1 MSRMAEHHY
10 GDTLAP
16 DTPARIAYR
25 ETSRVAWR
33 QSVSSSGSLDH
44 AIMEAIEAAGRDGIT
59 CSDIEAQIKRTH
71 QACSGNL
78 RHLVERKLVE
88 PSGQHG
94 LTPSGRKAMKWRVV

>member
-33 QSVSSSGSLDH
+33 QSVSSSGSLDY
-44 AIMEAIEAAGRDGIT
+44 AIMEAIEAAGRDGII
-59 CSDIEAQIKRTH
+59 CDDIERAIGREH
-71 QACSGNL
+71 ASVSGNL

-94 LTPSGRKAMKWRVV
+94 LTPRRRKAMKWRVV